1 MRKPKYHF
9 LQLTQRPRGKF
20 LFALP
25 GQMLGRSPVL
35 TYSMVKDK
43 RGATCLHSVKSTGKD
58 GDVFFT
64 TTLKRGRG
72 CYTVTD
78 IHPLIGH
85 GNVFF
90 ADVCEQYE
98 KLIQSNQQTPA
109 NS

>member
-1 MRKPKYHF
+1 MAKYHF
-9 LQLTQRPRGKF
+9 LHLRRKNTGLF

-25 GQMLGRSPVL
+25 GQKLGRSPVL

-43 RGATCLHSVKSTGKD
+43 RGTSCLHSVKSTGKD

-64 TTLKRGRG
+64 TTLKRGKG
-72 CYTVTD
+72 CYIVTD

-98 KLIQSNQQTPA
+98 KLIQSNQHTPE
-109 NS
+109 NG